1 MSDEQKE
8 ILQMVSEGKITAD
21 DGVKLLNA
29 LEEGERKRRD
39 HHSPAKRMKQQKKM
53 ILESM
58 RGQGMGLEN
67 MREIGH
73 MVRNIVGDAVSGINE
88 NFSTDIFEIDK
99 DRFKYFGILDG
110 ELELAEGTELY
121 ISNNRSR
128 SGADI
133 NLEGVKGSSCSVIGD
148 DAPEVSIFRYG
159 ESVWLKWDEGDI
171 TLCVPETVGKL
182 STSTNGGDIVV
193 SRVKTPVNVSTRGG
207 DISILEA
214 SYGFNAKTM
223 GGDIIISLTD
233 LWKEDSAVVTMG
245 GDISVGMLKGTKA
258 VISAKTFGGDIN
270 VQEGIGE
277 IDKSGQLGT
286 SRVRVCLSG
295 DEDAPA
301 IRLKT
306 MGGDISI
313 GDLEN
318 SVEEIPEEDGEIED
332 DD

>member
-1 MSDEQKE
+1 MSEEQKE

-21 DGVKLLNA
+21 DGVKLLTA
-29 LEEGERKRRD
+29 LEEGERKRREHD
-39 HHSPAKRMKQQKKM
+39 SPAQRMKKQKKM

-58 RGQGMGLEN
+58 RGHGMGLDD

-73 MVRNIVGDAVSGINE
+73 MVKNIVGDAVSGINE
-88 NFSTDIFEIDK
+88 NFSTEMFNIDK
-99 DRFKYFGILDG
+99 DRFKYSGKLDG
-110 ELELAEGTELY
+110 EIELNEGTELY
-121 ISNNRSR
+121 ISNKRSR

-133 NLEGVKGSSCSVIGD
+133 NLEGVDGSSCAVIGE
-148 DAPEVSIFRYG
+148 DAPEVSILRDG

-171 TLCVPETVGKL
+171 TLSIPETVRQL
-182 STSTNGGDIVV
+182 STSTNGGDITVT
-193 SRVKTPVNVSTRGG
+193 RVKTPVNVKTAGG

-214 SYGFNAKTM
+214 SHGFNAKTM

-233 LWKEDSAVVTMG
+233 LWDEDSAAVTMG
-245 GDISVGMLKGTKA
+245 GDINVGLRKDTKA
-258 VISAKTFGGDIN
+258 VISAKTYGGDIN
-270 VQEGIGE
+270 VQEGVGE
-277 IDKSGQLGT
+277 ISRSGQFGA

-295 DEDAPA
+295 DEDAPG

-313 GDLEN
+313 SDREI
-318 SVEEIPEEDGEIED
+318 VEEGGETED